1 MTLTND
7 EIVSLIEGY
16 EKESKALREEAI
28 RISWYMRGGINYG
41 DAMMLSQ
48 EEREFIG
55 SLIKE
60 NLEVTKK
67 SGIPFF

>member
-1 MTLTND
+1 LTLTND
-7 EIVSLIEGY
+7 QIISLIDGY
-16 EKESKALREEAI
+16 EKESKALRDEAI
-28 RISWYMRGGINYG
+28 RISWYMRGGIGYD
-41 DAMMLSQ
+41 DAMMLNQ
-48 EEREFIG
+48 QEREFIG

>member
-28 RISWYMRGGINYG
+28 RISWYMRGGINYS